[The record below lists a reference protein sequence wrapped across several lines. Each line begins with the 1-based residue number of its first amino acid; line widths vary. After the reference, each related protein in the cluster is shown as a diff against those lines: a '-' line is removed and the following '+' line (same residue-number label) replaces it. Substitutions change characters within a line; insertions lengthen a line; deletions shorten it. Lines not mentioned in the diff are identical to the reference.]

1 MAVILASK
9 SPRRQELLR
18 TMGIEDFVIRPVWA
32 DEHVPEN
39 AGPAEIVQTICARKA
54 DAARAAAADTDTIIA
69 ADTLVFLD
77 GVPLG
82 KPADAQDAK
91 RMLRALSG
99 RSHTV
104 WTGVAVCR
112 GAYRD
117 VRAVGTEVF
126 FRPMTEAEIDA
137 YTATGEPMDK
147 AGAYGIQGRGCVYIE
162 GIRGDYFNVMG
173 LPVSTLYTML
183 RQAEAESAGES
194 NP

>member
-18 TMGIEDFVIRPVWA
+18 TMGIEDFVIRPAEA
-32 DEHVPEN
+32 DERVPEN